1 MRISIKKYA
10 DTLMRQA
17 VIASSGAFTIAICCA
32 VLRLSR
38 ASFSRVIMASGRSS
52 SLMGMVR
59 GRSSAKDKCTL
70 QGDPNLEFGVSDL
83 GNLTK
88 GEKAVR
94 RG

>member
-17 VIASSGAFTIAICCA
+17 VIASSGAFAIAICA